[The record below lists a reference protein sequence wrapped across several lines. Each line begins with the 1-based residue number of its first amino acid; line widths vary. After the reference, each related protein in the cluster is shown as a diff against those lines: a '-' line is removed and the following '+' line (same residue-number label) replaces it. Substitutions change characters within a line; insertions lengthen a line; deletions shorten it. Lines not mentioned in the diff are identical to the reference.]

1 MAKNERTSKS
11 VARKAGKVL
20 ADPASTKA
28 MRAIAASALTQAP
41 DRRKEKR
48 K

>member
-1 MAKNERTSKS
+1 MAKNEHTSKS
-11 VARKAGKVL
+11 VAQKASKVL

-28 MRAIAASALTQAP
+28 MRSIAASALTQTP
-41 DRRKEKR
+41 DRKNGKR